1 MSISKSQSQPNKILT
16 ENVLPETIQSTFQP
30 IRDSQKGNE
39 DSVVSLSDELLPY
52 ALIVSFS
59 IILAFMLTQFG
70 WNFWLFTL
78 LFSSIGIILTIV
90 LSGNGPR
97 RQKKSNTVKDM
108 ITGYKNRE
116 IAREKYY
123 EGEGDNKPRT
133 IYGTV
138 LFTDI
143 RAFTKMTESADKI
156 ELFRELNSYYDVID
170 TAIAAFNGTI
180 NKFGGDSA
188 LALFGAAQRQGD
200 HATSAINAAAAI
212 IDGLAELNQGRL
224 DRGLKPFR
232 VGIGIHSGEM
242 VVGHLGSRRRREYT
256 VIGDCVNVASRLSD
270 MSKTR
275 PFYSIFVGEATMDH
289 VTHFPGSLMID
300 ELDEKHVRGR
310 DGEVKIYAITPLISK
325 KLEEK
330 SQRAIV

>member
-1 MSISKSQSQPNKILT
+1 MSISNSKGQPKLAPVQT
-16 ENVLPETIQSTFQP
+16 VQADGIQSAFQTIP
-30 IRDSQKGNE
+30 DTANSSKRSGFDNPESI
-39 DSVVSLSDELLPY
+39 LPY

-59 IILAFMLTQFG
+59 VILAFALARFG
-70 WNFWLFTL
+70 LNFWLL
-78 LFSSIGIILTIV
+78 LVLFSSLGFV
-90 LSGNGPR
+90 LSYVLVGKE
-97 RQKKSNTVKDM
+97 KKERSVKTM
-108 ITGYKNRE
+108 ISDLKTRE
-116 IAREKYY
+116 ITREKFYA
-123 EGEGDNKPRT
+123 GEADQKPRV

-138 LFTDI
+138 LFADI

-188 LALFGAAQRQGD
+188 LALFGAAERRGD
-200 HATSAINAAAAI
+200 HATSALNAAAAI
-212 IDGLAELNQGRL
+212 IEGLAELNQGRL

-270 MSKTR
+270 MSKTQ
-275 PFYSIFVGEATMDH
+275 PFYSIFVGEETMDI
-289 VTHFPGSLMID
+289 VTHLPASLMID
-300 ELDEKHVRGR
+300 ELAENRVRGR
-310 DGEVKIYAITPLISK
+310 DGEVKIYAITPLIAK
-325 KLEEK
+325 KTDANNYR
-330 SQRAIV
+330 STI